1 MKWFTID
8 ELCYSATANAKG
20 ISNVPTAD
28 VKKRLELLVSEVLDP
43 VREAFGKPIIVN
55 SGYRSEKLNKAI
67 GGARKSQHLR
77 GEAVDVRAK
86 NPVDN
91 KVIFDIVAQL
101 GKYDQLIWEQGSD
114 MFPAWVHISYREPM
128 RKQIL
133 RTKDGKSYTKIK

>member
-55 SGYRSEKLNKAI
+55 SGYRSERLNKAI
-67 GGARKSQHLR
+67 GDKKALMWLGVTLFAYIIYKI
-77 GEAVDVRAK
+77 AK
-86 NPVDN
+86 YV
-91 KVIFDIVAQL
+91 
-101 GKYDQLIWEQGSD
+101 
-114 MFPAWVHISYREPM
+114 
-128 RKQIL
+128 
-133 RTKDGKSYTKIK
+133 KI

>member
-55 SGYRSEKLNKAI
+55 SGYRSERLNKAI
-67 GGARKSQHLR
+67 GGAKKSQHLR

-86 NPVDN
+86 NPSDN

-101 GKYDQLIWEQGSD
+101 GKYDQLIWEHNVKGSY
-114 MFPAWVHISYREPM
+114 WVHVSYRA
-128 RKQIL
+128 
-133 RTKDGKSYTKIK
+133 DGKNRRHVISDLLKK